1 MNVIETTLE
10 LTRLMAAQDKQ
21 FSFDRAGA
29 TGISEFMLLT
39 KATLELM
46 EQNKPLDESLTALY
60 AVTRKDYLPGGIF
73 PQRTPNTDD
82 NI

>member
-46 EQNKPLDESLTALY
+46 EQDMPLDESLTALY
-60 AVTRKDYLPGGIF
+60 AATRKDYVPGGIF
-73 PQRTPNTDD
+73 PQHAPNTDD